1 MNTTLRTCAVAL
13 VLTFGS
19 VLASASGWAQAPAAQ
34 TPPTAATSAQVPAQR
49 AFTTPEAAADTLTQ
63 ALRGNDDKTIAAIL
77 GAGWRD
83 FVPGSQAEEDR
94 QRASFLK
101 SWDEEHK
108 VVTTGDKAVV
118 QVGKS
123 GFALPI
129 PLVRESA
136 GWRFDV
142 AAGRKAIQA
151 RYIGR
156 NELNAV
162 QTLLAIGDAERDYAA
177 QDPMKTGSPVYA
189 RRLLSSPGLKDG
201 LYWPAAPGEP
211 QSPLG
216 ALVAHAQPDVK
227 EGGGYYGYHFRLLY
241 GQGPDAPGG
250 AYSYLVNGRMIGG
263 FAAIAWPVSYGD
275 TGVMTFIVSFSGQ
288 VYEQDLGPD
297 TAQRAGNIAVFNPDA
312 KWQKADMTPP

>member
-13 VLTFGS
+13 VLAFGS
-19 VLASASGWAQAPAAQ
+19 ALASTAAWAQTPAAQ
-34 TPPTAATSAQVPAQR
+34 TPSSSAQTAAQR
-49 AFTTPEAAADTLTQ
+49 AFPNPEAAADTLTQ

-77 GAGWRD
+77 GASWRD
-83 FVPGSQAEEDR
+83 FVPGSQADEDR

-123 GFALPI
+123 GFAMPI
-129 PLVRESA
+129 PLVKEAA

-142 AAGRKAIQA
+142 VAGRKAIQA

-156 NELNAV
+156 NELHAV

-211 QSPLG
+211 KSPLG

-288 VYEQDLGPD
+288 VYEQDLGPE

-312 KWQKADMTPP
+312 KWQKSDMTPP